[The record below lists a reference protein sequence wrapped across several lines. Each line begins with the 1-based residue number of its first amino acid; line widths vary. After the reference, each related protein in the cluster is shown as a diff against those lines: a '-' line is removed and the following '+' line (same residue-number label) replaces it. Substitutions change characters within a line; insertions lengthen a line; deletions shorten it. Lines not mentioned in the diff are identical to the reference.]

1 MEPIFSLN
9 YTSCRA
15 NAIQPAVLMWRQLA
29 INPDT
34 VEVVISVDSNNPE
47 AITAARAVPNA
58 KVVIQSESPF
68 NCVKGWNLGAAS
80 TTGKV
85 LINVADDFSPPQHWD
100 TLLLSLNPPGWV
112 DGEYVVHTEDG
123 YVHDIAVLSIATRK
137 RYQRFGYMLYPG
149 YESMFCLHPD
159 TEIYMADFSFK
170 PIGSIVPG
178 DKIVGTTKTM
188 GSRGTGKQARERLT
202 ESVVKEVHSK
212 NDELLEIAML
222 SGKVLRC
229 TGDHLWAYYADSKLT
244 NYGIP
249 KVGRKLVK
257 VLNVPGVPP
266 IYSDRDMGWLSG
278 IFDGEGCFPV
288 IVQSPTVNPEIC
300 MEIER
305 ILTKFKFPYQV
316 TDQVQRGQYLARTF
330 TLIGGRNEY
339 VRFINWLDPVKRNSR
354 QVKNRLLSAR
364 FGQPD
369 EIVSIRSIGQSKV
382 FCLSTSTKNYIADGY
397 LSHNSDT
404 EFTTVAYRDGVVIQ
418 AKQLLFEHMHCDC
431 GKRAKDEHDVVHG
444 SKERWNRGE
453 MLFNY
458 RKQTGFPIDEG
469 PNANVD
475 NSARHSEEL
484 RFAVYIQA
492 TKDDFC
498 LYEVCRR
505 MMDEG
510 ARDFFFCV
518 PDEYW
523 SGKQTP
529 MEDIAQVRAISD
541 RISQEGATSHFQVF
555 DVSQYRFSG
564 DSRIAVE
571 TRVRNDT
578 LGWIRRSGF
587 QHILIVDGDELW
599 VKGLLEK
606 VRDVVLTSKP
616 TCISAPMIPVVGHP
630 GYPVHQASDRAVIYI
645 DSTTT
650 FRECRSPA
658 TEHFL
663 LNNGIVIHFTACRK
677 TLQDV
682 IDKHRA
688 SGHYDDPEYD
698 FEGWIKNVLPNLKP
712 GWKGAH
718 MYRRYQIWPTVR
730 NWAKEEIEHIPENL
744 RQYLGPPLDTPSP
757 IQHVL
762 TPLSKAPP
770 GERVRPPQSRKIND
784 LKVTPFRLTQ
794 LEQFIGAPLNPYRK

>member
-15 NAIQPAVLMWRQLA
+15 DTIQSAVAMWRDRADHPDTIEVVVSVDGNNPNAI
-29 INPDT
+29 
-34 VEVVISVDSNNPE
+34 E
-47 AITAARAVPNA
+47 AARLVPNA
-58 KVVIQSESPF
+58 KVIIQPDPPF
-68 NCVKGWNLGAAS
+68 NCVRGWNAGAAI

-85 LINVADDFSPPQHWD
+85 IINMADDFSPPQHWD
-100 TLLLSLNPPGWV
+100 TLLLQLNPPNWI
-112 DGEYVVHTEDG
+112 DGEFVVHTEDG

-137 RYQRFGYMLYPG
+137 RYERFGYMLYPG
-149 YESMFCLHPD
+149 YESMF
-159 TEIYMADFSFK
+159 
-170 PIGSIVPG
+170 
-178 DKIVGTTKTM
+178 
-188 GSRGTGKQARERLT
+188 
-202 ESVVKEVHSK
+202 
-212 NDELLEIAML
+212 
-222 SGKVLRC
+222 
-229 TGDHLWAYYADSKLT
+229 
-244 NYGIP
+244 
-249 KVGRKLVK
+249 
-257 VLNVPGVPP
+257 
-266 IYSDRDMGWLSG
+266 
-278 IFDGEGCFPV
+278 
-288 IVQSPTVNPEIC
+288 
-300 MEIER
+300 
-305 ILTKFKFPYQV
+305 
-316 TDQVQRGQYLARTF
+316 
-330 TLIGGRNEY
+330 
-339 VRFINWLDPVKRNSR
+339 
-354 QVKNRLLSAR
+354 
-364 FGQPD
+364 
-369 EIVSIRSIGQSKV
+369 
-382 FCLSTSTKNYIADGY
+382 
-397 LSHNSDT
+397 SDT

-431 GKRAKDEHDVVHG
+431 GKRPKDQHDVVHG
-444 SKERWNRGE
+444 GKDRWNRGE

-458 RKQTGFPIDEG
+458 RKQTGFPIDDG
-469 PNANVD
+469 PKANVD
-475 NSARHSEEL
+475 VSARNADEI

-510 ARDFFFCV
+510 AHDFFFCV
-518 PDEYW
+518 PSQYW
-523 SGKQTP
+523 SGKATP
-529 MEDIAQVRAISD
+529 LEEIAQVRSIAD
-541 RISQEGATSHFQVF
+541 RIKAEGASVNLQVF
-555 DVSQYRFSG
+555 DVSQYRFPG

-606 VRDVVLTSKP
+606 VKDVVLTSKP
-616 TCISAPMIPVVGHP
+616 SCISAPMIPVVGFP

-645 DSTTT
+645 DGTTT

-677 TLQDV
+677 TLQEV

-730 NWAKEEIEHIPENL
+730 NWTTEELTHIPQNL
-744 RQYLGPPLDTPSP
+744 HQYLGEAVAEASP

-762 TPLSKAPP
+762 QPLARTPRPAPAP
-770 GERVRPPQSRKIND
+770 RSIND
-784 LKVTPFRLTQ
+784 LKVHPFRLNQ
-794 LEQFIGAPLNPYRK
+794 LEQFIGGSLNPYRK